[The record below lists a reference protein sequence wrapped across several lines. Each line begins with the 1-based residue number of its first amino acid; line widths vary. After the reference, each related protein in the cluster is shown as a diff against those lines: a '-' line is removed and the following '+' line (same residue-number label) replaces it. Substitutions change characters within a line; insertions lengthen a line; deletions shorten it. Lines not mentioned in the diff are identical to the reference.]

1 MFAREKE
8 AQDRI
13 AQGHDILSIL
23 MRQRTIMHGDQRV
36 TDEMLDHVTTFVMVR
51 LESQPLKHPLTAMQA
66 GHETVATAISTTAWL
81 LGKNPEVQERLRQEV
96 LSFPGIPTY
105 DDFSGLALPFLDA
118 VVKETYVLHCFEP
131 VSMSD

>member
-1 MFAREKE
+1 MRTVDQPRLSRFSTTTSPIQRLGRDMFAREKE

-51 LESQPLKHPLTAMQA
+51 LESQPFETSSHRYA
-66 GHETVATAISTTAWL
+66 GWT
-81 LGKNPEVQERLRQEV
+81 
-96 LSFPGIPTY
+96 
-105 DDFSGLALPFLDA
+105 
-118 VVKETYVLHCFEP
+118 
-131 VSMSD
+131 